1 MKGKKTNKTMIT
13 MHEKWKEIG
22 IKEKMQIVNGTAL
35 VFASI
40 ALYFFAFFWTLTVG
54 YPIVSAGATMLGA
67 ALAFFG
73 IMAFVKNQ
81 MIQFETTLDEKIK
94 RIEEKEERK
103 KDSQ

>member
-1 MKGKKTNKTMIT
+1 MIA

-81 MIQFETTLDEKIK
+81 MIQFETSLDEKIK
-94 RIEEKEERK
+94 RLEEKEEHK
-103 KDSQ
+103 KDNQ

>member
-1 MKGKKTNKTMIT
+1 MALYKIN
-13 MHEKWKEIG
+13 EKWKEIG

-40 ALYFFAFFWTLTVG
+40 ALYFFAFFLTLTVG

-73 IMAFVKNQ
+73 IMAIVKNQ
-81 MIQFETTLDEKIK
+81 MIEFEASVDEKIK
-94 RIEEKEERK
+94 RIEAKDTEEKK
-103 KDSQ
+103 KELLTD